1 MLTQDREPLR
11 PLVESWFAPAALAEL
26 LGRPATRTESMAQD
40 ALAQGGKRWRPLLA
54 ASAAAAFSAAPVA
67 WDDFRSVAVAVEC
80 FHKASLIHDD
90 IEDGDR
96 FRYGAA
102 TLHERW
108 GVSVALNVGD
118 LLIGEGY
125 RLIGRC
131 GRPASAQ
138 AAMLQVAAQGHRLL
152 CIGQGQELWWLRN
165 PRPLGVAEVL
175 DIFRLKTAPAFE
187 VALHLGA
194 IYAGADTLPLAA
206 LSRYSE
212 ALGVAY
218 QISDDLDDLAAPP
231 GYEGGPSLR
240 PNILLALAW
249 ESADAAG
256 RERIERAWRQTAP
269 TDGKA
274 LAQTLTALQA
284 VARAEELLEH
294 YKRQAL
300 ECLRQ
305 LAAPAARHVLET
317 MVSRIFPAAP
327 AVVAPASPV
336 AKAADEPLGAESAA

>member
-1 MLTQDREPLR
+1 MGTQDREPLR
-11 PLVESWFAPAALAEL
+11 LLVESWFAPAALAEL
-26 LGRPATRTESMAQD
+26 LGNPATRTESMAQD

-125 RLIGRC
+125 RLIGQ
-131 GRPASAQ
+131 GGLAGPAQ
-138 AAMLQVAAQGHRLL
+138 AAMLRVAAQGHRLL

-165 PRPLGVAEVL
+165 PRPLSVEEVL
-175 DIFRLKTAPAFE
+175 DVFRLKTAPAFE

-194 IYAGADTLPLAA
+194 IYAGADSPPLAA
-206 LSRYSE
+206 LSRYSD

-218 QISDDLDDLAAPP
+218 QISDDLDDLSAPP
-231 GYEGGPSLR
+231 GDEGGPSLR

-249 ESADAAG
+249 ESADAAQ
-256 RERIERAWRQTAP
+256 RNLIERVWRGPAA
-269 TDGKA
+269 TDPEP
-274 LAQTLTALQA
+274 LAQTLAALQA
-284 VARAEELLEH
+284 ASRAESLLEH

-305 LAAPAARHVLET
+305 LPAPAARHVLEA
-317 MVSRIFPAAP
+317 MVSRIFLAAPAAP
-327 AVVAPASPV
+327 ASPA